1 MRLIFKSIYDFL
13 DNYFHRPKLERYLKN
28 LDLKCKT
35 IIDIGSHTGE
45 SISFFSKLYPSSKI
59 FGFEPQKNC
68 FIQLKKK
75 FSSKKIK
82 IENYALGEKKNKK
95 ILYKNYLSNTS
106 TFSKLNKNSK
116 HFKIKS
122 FILGNTNAGYYS
134 NETVKVIA
142 LSYYYKKKKLPKID
156 IVKIDTEG
164 HEIEVLIGLK
174 SILKNIR
181 VIIIEHNFTDY
192 YVNYDLEKIKNFLK
206 RNSFENQA
214 NFKFPF
220 MNYSDSVYI
229 NAKFLNKN

>member
-1 MRLIFKSIYDFL
+1 MRLVFKYIYDFL
-13 DNYFHRPKLERYLKN
+13 DNNFHRPKLERYLKN
-28 LDLKCKT
+28 LNLKCKT

-45 SISFFSKLYPSSKI
+45 SISFFTKLYPNSKI

-82 IENYALGEKKNKK
+82 IENYALGKKKNKK
-95 ILYKNYLSNTS
+95 KLYKNYLSTTS
-106 TFSKLNKNSK
+106 TLSKLNTNSK

-122 FILGNTNAGYYS
+122 FILGNTNAGYYT
-134 NETVKVIA
+134 NETVKVIT
-142 LSYYYKKKKLPKID
+142 LSNYYKKNKLHKID

-164 HEIEVLIGLK
+164 YEIEVLLGLK
-174 SILKNIR
+174 SISRNIK

-192 YVNYDLEKIKNFLK
+192 YVNYDLKKIKNFLK
-206 RNSFENQA
+206 RNSFENQV

-220 MNYSDSVYI
+220 MKYTDSVYI
-229 NAKFLNKN
+229 NSKFLNNI

>member
-45 SISFFSKLYPSSKI
+45 SISFFSKLYPNSKI